1 MAKIPGL
8 RPRGTKWYLRVRV
21 PMDAVENFGQREVW
35 KSLDTGDYRKAKSR
49 YLVERAELER
59 RFAAARRRPPML
71 TDAEAKRWV
80 VERFHMGD
88 RAAVEYHFSRH
99 GGVSKEAVTEAEFDL
114 GKASGGADEQVMAH
128 VQKEADDLLIQNG
141 WPVRRHKDGL
151 GLVTEEAAVDKSS
164 AAYQALCTYV
174 RRSWV
179 ERERRNLA
187 RLKGDD
193 VTRSADPMF
202 AGISAGSVPARP
214 EIDNQAADVP
224 TLATVLDKWRA
235 ERQPPPTTDHEWG
248 TAVRRFTEIHGDL
261 RVDLI
266 KKAHVRYFK
275 DALLKL
281 PVKLSRDVRA
291 KTVPQIIAATK
302 GSEGPRLSAATVK
315 KQLTA
320 IKTLLSWCLAN
331 GYVESNVAAGVSVAV
346 PRNQNAGRLPYSV
359 DDMRTLLAG
368 LGEHADCEPS
378 RYWLPLLA
386 AFTGA
391 RLGELGQLRVSDV
404 RRRDGIDY
412 VDINAVDEGKSLKNT
427 STGREVPLHP
437 ELLRLGFLDHV
448 ERRRASGGG
457 PLFPDPNPRKKGKL
471 TRTFSGWWRD
481 HRRKRGVSDH
491 RKVFHSFRHTFKEA
505 CRVAGVGEEVHDALT
520 GHSGG
525 GVGRTYGTVPLEV
538 KAREIAKVNYPD
550 LDLSSLFDP
559 PIRMRNRGRSPRP

>member
-71 TDAEAKRWV
+71 TDAEANRMV
-80 VERFHMGD
+80 LERFHMGD
-88 RAAVEYHFSRH
+88 RAAVEHHFSRH
-99 GGVSKEAVTEAEFDL
+99 GGVSAAVIEEAEFDL
-114 GKASGGADEQVMAH
+114 GMASGGADEQVMGF
-128 VQKEADDLLIQNG
+128 VQKEADDLLMQNG
-141 WPVRRHKDGL
+141 WPVRRRKDVL
-151 GLVTEEAAVDKSS
+151 GLVIEEAAVDKSS
-164 AAYQALCTYV
+164 AAYQALCTYA

-179 ERERRNLA
+179 ERERRELA
-187 RLKGDD
+187 RLKGDE
-193 VTRSADPMF
+193 VMRSADPMF

-248 TAVRRFTEIHGDL
+248 TAVRRFTEIHGDR

-266 KKAHVRYFK
+266 KKAHVRDFK
-275 DALLKL
+275 DALLLL
-281 PVKLSRDVRA
+281 PVKLSRDMRA
-291 KTVPQIIAATK
+291 KAVPKIIAATK
-302 GSEGPRLSAATVK
+302 GSHGPRLSAATVN
-315 KQLTA
+315 KQLAA
-320 IKTLLSWCLAN
+320 IKTLLSWCKAN
-331 GYVESNVAAGVSVAV
+331 GYVENNVAAGLSVAV
-346 PRNQNAGRLPYSV
+346 PRNLNAGRQPYTV

-368 LGEHADCEPS
+368 LDRHAGREPS
-378 RYWLPLLA
+378 KYWLPLLA

-412 VDINAVDEGKSLKNT
+412 VDINTVDEGKSLKNT
-427 STGREVPLHP
+427 SSRREIPIHP
-437 ELLRLGFLDHV
+437 ELVRLGFLDHV

-457 PLFPDPNPRKKGKL
+457 LLFPDLKAKKNGKL

-481 HRRKRGVSDH
+481 HRRGRGVSDH
-491 RKVFHSFRHTFKEA
+491 RKVFHSFRHTFIEA
-505 CRVAGVGEEVHDALT
+505 CRVVGIGEEIRDALT

-525 GVGRTYGTVPLEV
+525 GVGRTYGSVTLEV
-538 KAREIAKVNYPD
+538 KAREIAKVAYPG
-550 LDLSSLFDP
+550 LDLSSLDGR
-559 PIRMRNRGRSPRP
+559 PIRKRNRGRSPRP